1 MLPDLDVLID
11 HSDAVLNMI
20 RHRAESH
27 SLIFLTLLAFPMA
40 WAISRLHKEEHLRFR
55 WILAIWLSLV
65 THPLLDLMTIYGT
78 QALLPFTDEAW
89 GLGSV
94 FIIDPAYM
102 FPLYGGL
109 LLTFFCREKRVDRG
123 MNLNRL
129 GLLVSTVYLAWS
141 VMAQNWVLQHARM
154 SLRAQGLPMHSL
166 LATPSPF
173 NTVLWRVVA
182 LDGELFL
189 RGFTRFL
196 MESVMYA
203 SNTTYGMRT

>member
-1 MLPDLDVLID
+1 MDSLTQIVLGSSVSVAVLGKRTAIGKSAFWGGLAGLLPDLDVLID

-40 WAISRLHKEEHLRFR
+40 WAISRLHKEEHLRLR

-78 QALLPFTDEAW
+78 QAFLPFTDEAW

-109 LLTFFCREKRVDRG
+109 LLAFFCREKRVDRG

-141 VMAQNWVLQHARM
+141 VLAQMWVLQHARM
-154 SLRAQGLPMHSL
+154 SLRAQRLPTHSL

-173 NTVLWRVVA
+173 NTVL
-182 LDGELFL
+182 
-189 RGFTRFL
+189 
-196 MESVMYA
+196 
-203 SNTTYGMRT
+203 